1 MPRAMQYTALPLRGQ
16 TTMNSMTP
24 IPVPRGHEA
33 PIKSAGFFSR
43 PSLVIRVILFTILAA
58 FAGRALV
65 AQDNSG
71 TILGT
76 VSDPSGASVPKA
88 EVTVTNTGTN
98 ISVVVTTGDSGA
110 YTVPQL
116 IPGNYSISIK
126 VPGFQTASITN
137 VAISAGDRR
146 RADAAL
152 KVGSSNETVEITT
165 AAPVLQTDESSI
177 GSNVTQR
184 AVQDLPLNGRNFIS
198 LVQIVPGATESSPN
212 SINSGTRP
220 DDRRPTSSVSINGQS
235 ETLNDQLIDGIDNN
249 ERMIASIGVRPSI
262 DAIQEVR
269 IVTNTFSA
277 DSGRAAGAVINV
289 ITKSGTNNFHGTLYE
304 FFRNDKLNAQPYQ
317 FGSHNRNPELR
328 QNQFGGSLGGP
339 IFKDKAFFHGDAEF
353 FRLIKGG
360 LPSSLTVPTA
370 YQQQHPGDFSRS
382 IPLPTAAQLASGGAG
397 TTFVSATNGCAI
409 IPANVADP
417 TQSQTTGCVYD
428 PNPASPGYL
437 RNPIVSNIIPTG
449 FIDPVGLAYFKLY
462 PTPNSG
468 DNGYTGVRNQEQY
481 STVYDVRVDYHFNDK
496 NLVFAKYIVN
506 DVYTVSPGALPISS
520 ANGFAV
526 DPQNGNG
533 FGVAPQLARNATLVY
548 THTFTPNLLMN
559 IGAGWSFINNGSQPL
574 NYGLNPNTKFGQ
586 AGVNISTL
594 TSSLAPA
601 LPTGLTGLGGGG
613 NFVPLQYK
621 DNNYILNGSIIW
633 SHGNHSFHAGAAQ
646 IRRQALDQQ
655 DNNGEGAWT
664 FRTGAPGLLEG
675 IFSAATRSNNVRTP
689 NYRTS
694 EPSFFLQDDWHVFP
708 KLTVNMGVRYDV
720 FTPFTEIHNSISNF
734 DPVCV
739 CIIQAGVNGV
749 SRSAGVHT
757 DYSNAAPRFGF
768 AYSATPSLVV
778 RGGFG
783 LAFFASNYESPT
795 NLKNQPNVSVYGNCS
810 TVQAATGVNGCSP
823 AFTLFRQGM
832 PVPNNNPSIV
842 NASLVGGIPSAVDK
856 NFGSGY
862 LEQFNLVVQKDFRGN
877 AVTLAYVGALGRHLS
892 TGFDINRAPLG
903 NSTLWQSRRQY
914 YCVGGPAAATGPTTC
929 SGATQLPGVTTIAT
943 TYAAGAS
950 SYHALQATFER
961 RFKNGLG
968 FSANTTYSHLLDDA
982 PNVNGQSG
990 NGVGQ
995 VLGQAY
1001 RDYGNGDLDTRSRI
1015 VVTGNYELPFAK
1027 GKSGFYGAAA
1037 GGWHLNVLNLWST
1050 GLPFTILNSSNVSGT
1065 SPNGSADRPN
1075 LVSNPFQNV
1084 TRPAGFNTVN
1094 PQFFNPLSFVPQAAG
1109 TLGNEARNQYH
1120 GPHYRHWDMS
1130 VFKDFNVY
1138 RETKL
1143 QFRAEAFNIAN
1154 QVTFS
1159 NPVTGL
1165 GSTTT
1170 LGQLTSTLASYNPR
1184 LIQFALKYEF

>member
-1 MPRAMQYTALPLRGQ
+1 MKQSGQWNLDLNEREDQHRSQAVGSVLTRDAARISCLSKAFEVIAGCTRVFGKFFLCIVLTA
-16 TTMNSMTP
+16 S
-24 IPVPRGHEA
+24 
-33 PIKSAGFFSR
+33 F
-43 PSLVIRVILFTILAA
+43 A
-58 FAGRALV
+58 FAGGRTML
-65 AQDNSG
+65 AQDTSG
-71 TILGT
+71 TILGD
-76 VSDPSGASVPKA
+76 VKDPSGAAVAKA
-88 EVTVTNTGTN
+88 DVTVTNTATN
-98 ISVVVTTGDSGA
+98 VSTIVHTTETGA

-116 IPGNYSISIK
+116 IPGPYSITIK
-126 VPGFQTASITN
+126 VQGFETSNITN
-137 VAISAGDRR
+137 VTLSAGDRR
-146 RADAAL
+146 RQDVTL
-152 KVGSSNETVEITT
+152 VVGATSQTIEIST
-165 AAPVLQTDESSI
+165 AAPALQTDTSSI
-177 GSNVTQR
+177 GSNVTAQ

-198 LVQIVPGATESSPN
+198 LVQITPGAAEASPN

-220 DDRRPTSSVSINGQS
+220 DDRRPSSSISMNGQS

-269 IVTNTFSA
+269 VVTNTFSA
-277 DSGRAAGAVINV
+277 DTGRAAGAVVNV

-304 FFRNDKLNAQPYQ
+304 FFRNDALNAYSYQ
-317 FGSHNRNPELR
+317 FGAHAPKPELR

-370 YQQQHPGDFSRS
+370 YEQQHPGDFSDA
-382 IPLPTAAQLASGGAG
+382 IPVPTPAQIASGGAG
-397 TTFVSATNGCAI
+397 TTFASATNACAI
-409 IPANVADP
+409 VAPTVADP
-417 TQSQTTGCVYD
+417 TQSETTGCVYD

-449 FIDPVGLAYFKLY
+449 FLDTTAGLDYFKLY
-462 PTPNSG
+462 PAPNSG
-468 DNGYTGVRNQEQY
+468 TNGYVGVRNQEQY
-481 STVYDVRVDYHFNDK
+481 STVYDTRVDYHFNDK
-496 NLVFAKYIVN
+496 NLLFAKYIVN
-506 DVYTVSPGALPISS
+506 DVYTVSPGALPIT
-520 ANGFAV
+520 NVDGFAI
-526 DPQNGNG
+526 DPQTGNG
-533 FGVAPQLARNATLVY
+533 FGTAPQLARNATLVY
-548 THTFTPNLLMN
+548 THTFTPNLLVTV
-559 IGAGWSFINNGSQPL
+559 GAGWSFIQNGSLPL

-586 AGVNISTL
+586 PNVNISQI
-594 TSSLAPA
+594 TSSLALA

-621 DNNYILNGSIIW
+621 DNNYILNGGIIY
-633 SHGNHSFHAGAAQ
+633 SHGNHSFRIGAAD

-664 FRTGAPGLLEG
+664 FRTGGPGLLEG

-694 EPSFFLQDDWHVFP
+694 EPSFYFQDDWHAFP
-708 KLTVNMGVRYDV
+708 KLTLNLGVRYDV

-734 DPVCV
+734 DPTCP

-810 TVQAATGVNGCSP
+810 TVQAAAGTNGCNP
-823 AFTLFRQGM
+823 AFTLFKQGM
-832 PVPNNNPSIV
+832 PLPNQNPSIA
-842 NASLVGGIPSAVDK
+842 NASLVGGIPSVVDK

-862 LEQFNLVVQKDFRGN
+862 LEQFNLVLQKDFSGN
-877 AVTLAYVGALGRHLS
+877 TVTLAYVGALGRHLS

-903 NSTLWQSRRQY
+903 NTTGTQTLRRFY
-914 YCVGGPAAATGPTTC
+914 
-929 SGATQLPGVTTIAT
+929 SQLPGVTTIADT
-943 TYAAGAS
+943 FSSGAS
-950 SYHALQATFER
+950 SYHSLQATFDR

-968 FSANTTYSHLLDDA
+968 FSANTTYARLLDDA

-1001 RDYGNGDLDTRSRI
+1001 RDYGNGDLDLRSRV
-1015 VVTGNYELPFAK
+1015 VVTGNYALPFGK
-1027 GKSGFYGAAA
+1027 GSSGFRQALE
-1037 GGWHLNVLNLWST
+1037 GGWHLNLLELWST
-1050 GLPFTILNSSNVSGT
+1050 GYPFTVLNSSNVSGT

-1075 LVSNPFQNV
+1075 VTGNPFTNV
-1084 TRPAGFNTVN
+1084 VRPASFNQNN
-1094 PQFFNPLSFVPQAAG
+1094 PQFFNPGVFVPQAAG

-1120 GPHYRHWDMS
+1120 GPHFRHTDLS
-1130 VFKDFNVY
+1130 LFKDFNVY
-1138 RETKL
+1138 RETRL
-1143 QFRAEAFNIAN
+1143 QFRAEAFNVAN
-1154 QVTFS
+1154 QTNFS
-1159 NPVTGL
+1159 NPTTGL

-1170 LGQLTSTLASYNPR
+1170 IGQLTSTIATYNPR

>member
-1 MPRAMQYTALPLRGQ
+1 
-16 TTMNSMTP
+16 MNQLTP
-24 IPVPRGHEA
+24 NPVPRGHEA
-33 PIKSAGFFSR
+33 PIKSAGIFSR
-43 PSLVIRVILFTILAA
+43 SSLVLRVVLFTILAA
-58 FAGRALV
+58 FAGSALV

-76 VSDPSGASVPKA
+76 VTDPSGASVPKA

-98 ISVVVTTGDSGA
+98 ISVVVTTSDSGA

-146 RADAAL
+146 RADAGL
-152 KVGSSNETVEITT
+152 KVGASNETVEITT

-177 GSNVTQR
+177 GANVTQR

-198 LVQIVPGATESSPN
+198 LVQILPGAAESSPN

-220 DDRRPTSSVSINGQS
+220 DDRRPSSSVSMNGQS

-269 IVTNTFSA
+269 VVTNTFSA

-360 LPSSLTVPTA
+360 LPSSLIVPTA
-370 YQQQHPGDFSRS
+370 YQQQHPGDFSDA
-382 IPLPTAAQLASGGAG
+382 IPSGNILQTDGV
-397 TTFVSATNGCAI
+397 TRNGCAI
-409 IPANVADP
+409 IAATVADP

-437 RNPIVSNIIPTG
+437 RNPIVGNKIPTG
-449 FIDPVGLAYFKLY
+449 YIDQVGLLYFKLY

-468 DNGYTGVRNQEQY
+468 ANGYTGVRNQEQY

-496 NLVFAKYIVN
+496 NLLFAKYIVN
-506 DVYTVSPGALPISS
+506 DVYTVSPGALPIST

-586 AGVNISTL
+586 PNVNISTL

-601 LPTGLTGLGGGG
+601 LPTGLVGLGGGG

-621 DNNYILNGSIIW
+621 DNNYILNGSVIW
-633 SHGNHSFHAGAAQ
+633 SHGNHSFHLGAAQ

-694 EPSFFLQDDWHVFP
+694 EPSFFVQDDWHVFP
-708 KLTVNMGVRYDV
+708 KLTLNMGVRYDV

-768 AYSATPSLVV
+768 AYSAAPSLVI

-810 TVQAATGVNGCSP
+810 TVQAAAGTNGCSP
-823 AFTLFRQGM
+823 SFTRFAQGM
-832 PVPNNNPSIV
+832 PLPNNNPPIA
-842 NASLVGGIPSAVDK
+842 NTALVGGIPSAVDK

-862 LEQFNLVVQKDFRGN
+862 LEQFNLVVQKDFGGN

-903 NSTLWQSRRQY
+903 NTTGTQTLRRFY
-914 YCVGGPAAATGPTTC
+914 N
-929 SGATQLPGVTTIAT
+929 QLPGVTTIAT
-943 TYAAGAS
+943 TFSSGAS

-995 VLGQAY
+995 ILGQAY
-1001 RDYGNGDLDTRSRI
+1001 RDYGNGDLDTRSRV
-1015 VVTGNYELPFAK
+1015 VVTGNYELPF
-1027 GKSGFYGAAA
+1027 GKSSTGFRRAVE

-1075 LVSNPFQNV
+1075 VTGNPFANV
-1084 TRPAGFNTVN
+1084 TRPAGFNAVN
-1094 PQFFNPLSFVPQAAG
+1094 PQFFNPLVFTPQAPG

-1120 GPHYRHWDMS
+1120 GPHYRHLDLS
-1130 VFKDFNVY
+1130 LFKDFTVY

-1143 QFRAEAFNIAN
+1143 QFRAEAFNVAN
-1154 QVTFS
+1154 QTNFG
-1159 NPVTGL
+1159 NPTTGL

-1170 LGQLTSTLASYNPR
+1170 VGQLTSTIATYNPR